1 MTSEALPDSGPPENG
16 IQVAVRVRPLNSRE
30 RDGGHRTCVSFDE
43 PSKQVVLTAVDRSTL
58 LQLRGTAAKG
68 YAFDKRFGQD
78 DNSDN
83 IYEGCIK
90 QLVESCF
97 KGYNAT
103 VLAYGQT
110 GSGKTHT
117 MSGGTGIHGLPE
129 EGITPQVIRHIF
141 AIVEGLKKRQQPGEK
156 TTVSASGLEL
166 YNEELRDLATG
177 GPRTDVGTGWDAG
190 KAPTGGLKLQERPV
204 GKDGR
209 VVPEVVGVYE
219 REVKTK
225 EELQKFYDECLQN
238 RSTTSTKMNDSSSRS
253 HAIFTITITRTV
265 VEVLNELSVEFKAKV
280 RTSDYA
286 AKLHMVDLAGSERVK
301 RSGVT
306 GQALKEA
313 THINSGLLALGNVI
327 VALANEGEGK
337 KKGHVPYRDSKL
349 TRLLQDSL
357 GGNSLTTLIS
367 CISPSEQDFEET
379 NNTLKYANRACS
391 IKNSP
396 LPNKFT
402 TLEEDLLPMLPSAG
416 GAPGL
421 GMLQLQALLQ
431 DHERIKEQRERR
443 EKERR
448 EKEERRF
455 AELQAITDAAIKKP
469 GFQRLRANQY
479 DELRRQLASG
489 GTNIPSAQMVGD
501 NTLRGFGKLRLTQSV
516 DGPLLPPGG
525 RNSGNRS
532 NPLRASSGRT
542 PPPPGGPDPDA
553 SPRATPG
560 QRTPGSRVRAKPVS
574 AGSTGFASWLATQD
588 DAESELP
595 APVKGDDDGDGLG
608 SEDYL
613 EEDEGSVVEQTHRQR
628 SLALSGLAI
637 DAPAV
642 SRRPPPTPATHL
654 QEGEGEDACVAG
666 DAGEGASRV
675 AQAEGTDAAAQK
687 DKFRRKAAA
696 PNSPGGGS
704 DGAQVDE
711 GDDAYLA
718 EDDVIIEDDYEGE
731 DADERRMMQQEQEE
745 EEEEEEE
752 EYDPIDD
759 TTVPVLLARFKV
771 NQHDTLSV
779 FKACTKEDFED
790 VIGLLPENTP
800 LPASDKMTYLL
811 ARLEVHPG
819 RDIPASLELVASGES
834 SMTEAVGPAVGCLM
848 ATFGTNMISSCIF
861 NFEDP
866 ADLRLYT
873 VEERIELWGLQIPH
887 NSARPPLAADAAA
900 PGGGPDAGDAPC
912 PARAPGAAEV
922 ITWSSVD
929 RLNMSIG
936 LLYSLCNHATDNNI
950 RCGFCVPRP
959 QLLKR
964 WMQAG
969 VRMEQVRSGLKL
981 IYPPEAHDY
990 EYYKASTVAWFM
1002 VADVKAKL
1010 EQVLGIVAS
1019 AAARPE
1025 DASNLF
1031 GTK

>member
-455 AELQAITDAAIKKP
+455 AELQAVEAAGMDRRSGNANRFPPSKRSEWRAPVMGIRKLGERARDSATTGVWGP
-469 GFQRLRANQY
+469 PSDPPAPPNISTRVSCGRALRLR
-479 DELRRQLASG
+479 
-489 GTNIPSAQMVGD
+489 
-501 NTLRGFGKLRLTQSV
+501 
-516 DGPLLPPGG
+516 
-525 RNSGNRS
+525 
-532 NPLRASSGRT
+532 RT
-542 PPPPGGPDPDA
+542 R
-553 SPRATPG
+553 PRAGHVRLSRGHSTPG

-613 EEDEGSVVEQTHRQR
+613 EEDEGSVVEQ
-628 SLALSGLAI
+628 
-637 DAPAV
+637 
-642 SRRPPPTPATHL
+642 
-654 QEGEGEDACVAG
+654 EGEGDDAYIAEDVG
-666 DAGEGASRV
+666 KGASRV
-675 AQAEGTDAAAQK
+675 AQAEETDATAQK

-771 NQHDTLSV
+771 NQYDTLSV

-819 RDIPASLELVASGES
+819 RDIPASLSLVASGEA

-900 PGGGPDAGDAPC
+900 SSGGPDAGDAPS
-912 PARAPGAAEV
+912 PARAPGTAEV

-1019 AAARPE
+1019 AAAQPE
-1025 DASNLF
+1025 DSSNLF
-1031 GTK
+1031 GTKR